1 MPFVLAAT
9 TASLGSLERAP
20 RGWQSGVGTSRPE
33 APAAASEGEA
43 IARKTCSTCHGFPPP
58 DILPR
63 SRWNLKVF
71 GMLSLMMARI
81 GAPKNREPIDVD
93 FPMEK
98 VLAYY
103 EGAAPQELKASDPW
117 PEAGA
122 APPLRFARYA
132 IPVAGG
138 PTTPGV
144 ANVRL
149 MTFEAK
155 KGMEVVAADMTN
167 GLILRGSPARAASG
181 LEIIARVANPCHSA
195 EVDLDRDGIVDL
207 VVANLGGTIPGDYKR
222 GSVVWLRGKPDGGFE
237 TLTLASQLP
246 RIADVEPLDVD
257 GDRDLDL
264 VVAAFGWREFGSVLV
279 LVLENRTR
287 DWTSPVFLPREVDA
301 RQGTI
306 HVPVTDLD
314 RDGRLDVVALI
325 SQHHETVVGFMNR
338 GKKGFETKTVYQAP
352 HPGWGSSGIQLVDL
366 DKDGDL
372 DVLMTN
378 GDMLD
383 EFLLKPYHGIQ
394 WLENRGG
401 FPFAEHWLASLNGV
415 HRAQAADLDADG
427 DLDIVA
433 CTLVPGMAK
442 YGKPLPSL
450 VWLEQVAPGRFERR
464 TLEMGGITRASTWA
478 TWMGME
484 TRISSS
490 GTSRWTD
497 SPTAPGLTSGRMREG
512 RGPRPDLSGPERS
525 RSSREAVGPARML
538 PLRSRTPRD
547 P

>member
-1 MPFVLAAT
+1 MSPRVNWRLGVAVHFVLAAMTVSVTSIDPAAGGGQNGAGTSGRETAT
-9 TASLGSLERAP
+9 TA
-20 RGWQSGVGTSRPE
+20 T
-33 APAAASEGEA
+33 EGEA

-58 DILPR
+58 DTLPR

-71 GMLSLMMARI
+71 GMLSLMMGRI

-103 EGAAPQELKASDPW
+103 EGAAPQDLKASDPW

-122 APPLRFARYA
+122 APPRFARHA
-132 IPVAGG
+132 MPVAGG
-138 PTTPGV
+138 PSTPGV

-149 MTFEAK
+149 MTLDAK
-155 KGMEVVAADMTN
+155 KGLEVVAADMTN
-167 GLILRGSPARAASG
+167 GLMLRGSPARGASG
-181 LEIIARVANPCHSA
+181 LETIARVANPCHSA
-195 EVDLDRDGIVDL
+195 EVDLDRDGVIDL
-207 VVANLGGTIPGDYKR
+207 VVANLGGTIPGDYER
-222 GSVVWLRGKPDGGFE
+222 GTVVWLRGKPDGGFE
-237 TLTLASQLP
+237 TRALASKLP

-264 VVAAFGWREFGSVLV
+264 VVAAFGWRKIGSV

-287 DWTSPVFLPREVDA
+287 DWTSPVFLPRKVDA

-314 RDGRLDVVALI
+314 RDGRPDVVALI
-325 SQHHETVVGFMNR
+325 SQHYETVVGLMNR
-338 GKKGFETKTVYQAP
+338 GKKGFDPKTIYQAP

-394 WLENRGG
+394 WLENKGG

-464 TLEMGGITRASTWA
+464 TLEMGGYHASLDLGDVDGDGD
-478 TWMGME
+478 MDIVVGNFQVDGQPN
-484 TRISSS
+484 SSWVDVWENT
-490 GTSRWTD
+490 G
-497 SPTAPGLTSGRMREG
+497 
-512 RGPRPDLSGPERS
+512 RS
-525 RSSREAVGPARML
+525 RSASP
-538 PLRSRTPRD
+538 
-547 P
+547 